1 MRLIVLIYF
10 TFLNILFSQQIVYE
24 LKLPKYLDE
33 TSALEYYGG
42 NLLTLNDS
50 GGKSILYEFNFDGVV
65 INQHQIKTVK
75 NYDWESLAAD
85 DNFIYV
91 GDFGNNFSNR
101 DNLTILKINIKNF
114 ELVGKILISYKNQK
128 KTLYNPLGKFDAEAL
143 ISYDN
148 KLILFSKN
156 RKDLTSEVYI
166 IPKEIGTYKLEEINS
181 ISTDCL
187 ITGADYDNDLKMLA
201 LVGYDL
207 DHGNHYIFKIKNFD
221 PLNISSFNKAKI
233 EIGKAQIESIK
244 IIDDK
249 TFWLTSEDE
258 GFTKS
263 PRLFKIIF

>member
-85 DNFIYV
+85 NNFIYV

-181 ISTDCL
+181 IITDCL
-187 ITGADYDNDLKMLA
+187 ITGADYDNDLNKRINTRYFPTSPLQP
-201 LVGYDL
+201 
-207 DHGNHYIFKIKNFD
+207 NFS
-221 PLNISSFNKAKI
+221 PIPSATI
-233 EIGKAQIESIK
+233 
-244 IIDDK
+244 
-249 TFWLTSEDE
+249 
-258 GFTKS
+258 KS
-263 PRLFKIIF
+263 PCSSSDHTASSLFSRPPTSVRCSDCNFILHSVFYILI

>member
-1 MRLIVLIYF
+1 MRLIVLLNFI
-10 TFLNILFSQQIVYE
+10 FLNILFSQQIVYE

-50 GGKSILYEFNFDGVV
+50 GGKSILYEFNFEGVV

-85 DNFIYV
+85 NDFIYV
-91 GDFGNNFSNR
+91 GDFGNNNSNR

-128 KTLYNPLGKFDAEAL
+128 KILYNPLGKFDAEAL
-143 ISYDN
+143 ISYNN

-156 RKDLTSEVYI
+156 RKDLTSELYI
-166 IPKEIGTYKLEEINS
+166 IPKEIGNYKLEEVNS

-201 LVGYDL
+201 LIGYDFK
-207 DHGNHYIFKIKNFD
+207 GNHYIFKIENFD
-221 PLNISSFNKAKI
+221 PLNIATFTKAKI
-233 EIGKAQIESIK
+233 NIGKAQIESIK
-244 IIDDK
+244 IIDGK

-258 GFTKS
+258 GFIKS